1 MIFDPWD
8 VALAR
13 LPFVERSRGKLRPVA
28 IVSSSD
34 YSASHDL
41 IMAVMITSVSEGRWP
56 SDHEIVDLAS
66 AGLKRTCF
74 VRWKIATLSRA
85 VVGRRLGSMSE
96 LDRTQLRTQMAAILP
111 LKAAS

>member
-8 VALAR
+8 VALAQF
-13 LPFVERSRGKLRPVA
+13 PFVERSREKPRPVA

-34 YSASHDL
+34 YNASHDL
-41 IMAVMITSVSEGRWP
+41 IMAVMITSASEGRWP
-56 SDHEIVDLAS
+56 SDHEIIDLAS

-85 VVGRRLGSMSE
+85 LVGRRLGSMSE
-96 LDRTQLRTQMAAILP
+96 LDRIQLRRQMAAILP
-111 LKAAS
+111 MEATS

>member
-13 LPFVERSRGKLRPVA
+13 FPFVERSREKLRPVA
-28 IVSSSD
+28 ILSSFD
-34 YSASHDL
+34 YNASHDL
-41 IMAVMITSVSEGRWP
+41 VIAVMITSASEGRWP
-56 SDHEIVDLAS
+56 SDHEIVDLTS

-85 VVGRRLGSMSE
+85 LVGRRLGSMSE
-96 LDRTQLRTQMAAILP
+96 LDRSQLRTQMATVLP
-111 LKAAS
+111 LKAVG